1 MKKQNTTTQQNNEK
15 AKRQKKQ
22 NLFFVYADNKGFLI
36 HSDDSMPT
44 FSMTGEIMLFSEKRK
59 AVAVV
64 DFIKQ
69 FKIADNVSVFAK
81 VIA

>member
-36 HSDDSMPT
+36 HSDNSMPT

-64 DFIKQ
+64 DFMKQ

>member
-1 MKKQNTTTQQNNEK
+1 MKNKNTTTQQNNEK